1 MRRATYIKKIITRP
15 AMVLLNEQTGK
26 KISKDMR
33 EATNTYFLTHI
44 INHRVYILFQVMGKV
59 RKVGANI
66 KVSTSGG

>member
-1 MRRATYIKKIITRP
+1 MNR
-15 AMVLLNEQTGK
+15 QGK
-26 KISKDMR
+26 KSVRICVR
-33 EATNTYFLTHI
+33 QQILIFLTHI